1 MQTKIFNIL
10 MIVLII
16 IFIVGLGL
24 GYWSLSKKIC
34 DIQTEIKNMKQ
45 IDEVKVDAQIDVAK
59 EKKDIEQQDAL
70 TVAGKVI
77 KAIENKSLASWSTY
91 IHPEK
96 GVKFSPY
103 FYVEDDDLVFM
114 PEDLKSFTN
123 SRKKYEW
130 GVFDGTGLPINLNFN
145 DYYDRFIYD
154 EDFSNAESIS
164 VDKFIGSGNTI
175 NNIKEYYPGATTVEF
190 HFSGFEQDLGGMDW
204 KSLVLVLEQSNGQWY
219 LVGVVHGEWTI

>member
-1 MQTKIFNIL
+1 

-16 IFIVGLGL
+16 ILIVGLGL

-34 DIQTEIKNMKQ
+34 ELQSEIKNIKQ
-45 IDEVKVDAQIDVAK
+45 IDEVKMDTQVDEAK
-59 EKKDIEQQDAL
+59 EKKGIEQQDAL
-70 TVAGKVI
+70 SVAGKVI

-91 IHPEK
+91 VHPEK

-103 FYVEDDDLVFM
+103 FYVEDNDLIFM
-114 PEDLKSFTN
+114 PEDLKGFTN

-130 GVFDGTGLPINLNFN
+130 GVFDGTGLPIDMNFN

-154 EDFSNAESIS
+154 ENFTNAELIS

-175 NNIKEYYPGATTVEF
+175 NNIKEYYPEATAVEF
-190 HFSGFEQDLGGMDW
+190 HFSGFEEDLGGMDW
-204 KSLVLVLEQSNGQWY
+204 RSLVLVLEQFNGQWY